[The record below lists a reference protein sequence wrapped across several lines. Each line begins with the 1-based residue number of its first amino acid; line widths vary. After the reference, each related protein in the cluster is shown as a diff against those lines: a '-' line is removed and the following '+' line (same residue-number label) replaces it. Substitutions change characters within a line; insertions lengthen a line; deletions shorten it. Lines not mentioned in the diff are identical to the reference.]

1 MTLIEAM
8 GLSAWTPYIAL
19 GLIFLLIVSFATE
32 KALPVVVAIAGMA
45 LSLILGLIDSKDML
59 ASLSNSA
66 PWTIIAMF
74 ILSSALVRT
83 GILDFL
89 TDRLKS
95 IAGYGATVAIGVFL
109 VLVILASA
117 VMNNT
122 PLVVMMMPLTIGLA
136 RVLNVSASRLLM
148 PLSFAAILGGT
159 MTLIGT
165 STNLLVDGVAREQGL
180 APFGLFEISSVGI
193 LVAATGAIY
202 LAVAAR
208 YFIPER
214 GVAASALANRP
225 KSQFL
230 VEVLIP
236 HDSPMIG
243 RSPKDVSLF
252 NGDDRRIIDV
262 VRGNHS
268 IRNEMADITLEAG
281 DIVVIKSPV
290 ANVMAIRDRKG
301 VEVASSVDA
310 GSDDD
315 VEAVASRSS
324 SVIEAL
330 IGPGSRLIGRTLRE
344 ERFRRRYGV
353 YPMALHRA
361 DMNFNRRLE
370 DVRLQIGDRLLLE
383 GAPEDIQHLAET
395 SGIINLNAP
404 AERAVRTTHAPIAL
418 GTLVGVMLLSAL
430 GVMPI
435 AALAWIGVAIVLVTR
450 SIDPDEAF
458 EAVDWQIIIMIYA
471 MLAIGKGLESS
482 GSVNLLVDAAL
493 PYLQGLPVIAVLLGV
508 YLLASALTE
517 IVTNNA
523 VAVVVTPVA
532 IALAQALG
540 LDPRVF
546 VVTVMFAASASFAT
560 PIGYQTNTLVYSAG
574 GYRFMDFVVVG
585 LPLNILA
592 GFVTVFGL
600 WLFWL

>member
-1 MTLIEAM
+1 M

-19 GLIFLLIVSFATE
+19 GLILLLMVSFATE

-45 LSLILGLIDSKDML
+45 LSLVLGLIDSKDML

-66 PWTIIAMF
+66 PWTIVAMF

-83 GILDFL
+83 GILDYL
-89 TDRLKS
+89 TDKLKN
-95 IAGYGATVAIGVFL
+95 IAGYGATIAIGVFL
-109 VLVILASA
+109 ILVILASA

-214 GVAASALANRP
+214 GLVASTLANRP

-252 NGDDRRIIDV
+252 NGEDRRIIDV

-268 IRNEMADITLEAG
+268 IRNEIADITLEAG

-435 AALAWIGVAIVLVTR
+435 VALAWIGVAIVLVTR
-450 SIDPDEAF
+450 TIDPDEAF

-471 MLAIGKGLESS
+471 MLAVGKGLESS

-493 PYLQGLPVIAVLLGV
+493 PYMQGLPVIAVLLGV
-508 YLLASALTE
+508 YLLASALTG

-540 LDPRVF
+540 QDPRVF